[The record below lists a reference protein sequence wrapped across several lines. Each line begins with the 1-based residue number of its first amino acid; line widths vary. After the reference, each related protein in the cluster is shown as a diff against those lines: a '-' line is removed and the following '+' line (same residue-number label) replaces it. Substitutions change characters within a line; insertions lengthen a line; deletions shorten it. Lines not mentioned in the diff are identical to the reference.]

1 LATGVKATARGTSI
15 MTVDDPHPRSRVMTA
30 ERAHAYQQVLQTIAE
45 LGPSKL
51 LGDEQDRIRSA
62 ADSLL
67 FSRGLADDGAA
78 RAALEDAERLCR
90 RLVDTGRW
98 EQTTAMRL
106 ADAISR
112 CGPALLPELR
122 AA

>member
-1 LATGVKATARGTSI
+1 
-15 MTVDDPHPRSRVMTA
+15 MTP
-30 ERAHAYQQVLQTIAE
+30 ERANAYQQVLQTITE

-51 LGDEQDRIRSA
+51 LGEEQERIRSA

-67 FSRGLADDGAA
+67 FSRDLTTDSAA
-78 RAALEDAERLCR
+78 RHALEDAERLCR

-98 EQTTAMRL
+98 EQVTAMRL
-106 ADAISR
+106 ADAISQ
-112 CGPALLPELR
+112 CGPALLPDLK